1 MWLALT
7 LVSLDDVII
16 NRVYDFEK
24 ARWTC
29 VPGEMQYQINW
40 TPSFGIPFV
49 QNHVLAFVA

>member
-1 MWLALT
+1 VWLALT